1 LKYLIR
7 RENQICNL
15 HVQLLSQGNRKFI
28 SLKETHKKSKEK
40 KMREA
45 YPKKVYCKGAHT
57 EIVFFL
63 LKENNDLHIN
73 LQKCACIHRTIRF
86 EMPVMESQK
95 PNLHPFPKSFRMNL
109 THIV

>member
-1 LKYLIR
+1 MQFTCTITK
-7 RENQICNL
+7 
-15 HVQLLSQGNRKFI
+15 SRKQKIYIFNGDAQ
-28 SLKETHKKSKEK
+28 KKQRK

-45 YPKKVYCKGAHT
+45 YPKKVYCKGVHT